1 MKSPRLYCLFFV
13 VAAACTGIP
22 AAEAQTRASQ
32 SQRADMPGG
41 HRGTVN
47 AVICDSQGRI
57 LSAGADGFLN
67 IWDSGENAAVKR
79 FQLSPFSIVSMI
91 LRPGKS
97 QVAVIESDGM
107 ALYRISAWDYES
119 MRNLFTLSF
128 RDPVAYINY
137 SGAGNFLLAARSGH
151 TGVAFIHPETG
162 EALESPDSLT
172 GQVSFAATGRL
183 ERTMICYLSSGIL
196 SYWDLEL
203 KEEIRRFE
211 VPSNIV
217 SPALLGNN
225 RFFIG
230 FDSQGLVVLDAV
242 SGAVILRER
251 GITGRII
258 TGNSESSEFVCISSL
273 SGAPGSLPQP
283 GPVVLYHLAITNSG
297 RLETR
302 NRRQA
307 PSSLPQLSAG
317 AIASPSSAALGTA
330 DGRVLIFN
338 QNGSFRIMDVLNQE
352 QITEA
357 AASSKALAFL
367 TGDSKIGFLPL
378 DYTLIDSRNVLY
390 LNDAGPYTSI
400 ASDPGEDSPFLL
412 WQSGNTRAFP
422 LVKTLQASP
431 ESGAVTDEFID
442 KITLRFP
449 LRAVSMLGDRC
460 LFLDAVGNLSVLDRK
475 TGGLIFTY
483 SAPGSQ
489 DAVFI
494 NEDTVILGRS
504 AGAGNSPFLTVNIVT
519 GETVP
524 LTIPAAVGSKIY
536 RGASGATYGGIISR
550 DGNSF
555 GSSLVVINT
564 SNPSQS
570 RTLAGHP
577 GEDTQFAI
585 AETSGFLASSLGG
598 SGAVLY
604 RVSDFQ
610 EARSLERSPGL
621 PERILSGPWFIQL
634 DTEGNISWHDPR
646 SGRLLALF
654 KLYKDEWVLE
664 RGGRTI
670 RGRVRG

>member
-1 MKSPRLYCLFFV
+1 MKSPRHYYLLFV
-13 VAAACTGIP
+13 VVAACTGVP
-22 AAEAQTRASQ
+22 AAEAQTGTSQ
-32 SQRADMPGG
+32 SLRANMPGG

-67 IWDSGENAAVKR
+67 IWDRGENAVVRR

-107 ALYRISAWDYES
+107 ALYRISAWDYEG
-119 MRNLFTLSF
+119 MKNLFTLNF

-151 TGVAFIHPETG
+151 NGIAFIHPETG
-162 EALESPDSLT
+162 AVLESPDSLT
-172 GQVSFAATGRL
+172 GQVSFAATGRS
-183 ERTMICYLSSGIL
+183 ERTMICYFSSGIL

-203 KEEIRRFE
+203 KEESRRFE

-217 SPALLGNN
+217 SPVLLGNN
-225 RFFIG
+225 RFFTG

-242 SGAVILRER
+242 SGSIILRER
-251 GITGRII
+251 GITGGII
-258 TGNSESSEFVCISSL
+258 AGNSESSEFICISSL
-273 SGAPGSLPQP
+273 AEALRSGLPP
-283 GPVVLYHLAITNSG
+283 DPAVLYHLAITNSG

-302 NRRQA
+302 NRRQV
-307 PSSLPQLSAG
+307 PSGLPQISAG

-330 DGRVLIFN
+330 DGRVLVFN
-338 QNGSFRIMDVLNQE
+338 QDGSFRIMNVLNQE

-357 AASSKALAFL
+357 AASSKTLAFL

-378 DYTLIDSRNVLY
+378 DYTLIDSRNVLH

-400 ASDPGEDSPFLL
+400 ASDPGKDSPFLL

-431 ESGAVTDEFID
+431 ESGATVDGFID
-442 KITLRFP
+442 KLTLRFP

-460 LFLDAVGNLSVLDRK
+460 LFLDAVGNLSVLDYT
-475 TGGLIFTY
+475 TGELIFTY

-494 NEDTVILGRS
+494 NEDTFILGRS
-504 AGAGNSPFLTVNIVT
+504 AGTGNSPFLTVNIVT

-524 LTIPAAVGSKIY
+524 LAIPAVVGSKVY
-536 RGASGATYGGIISR
+536 RGALGTIYGGIISR
-550 DGNSF
+550 NGNSF
-555 GSSLVVINT
+555 DSSLVVINT

-570 RTLAGHP
+570 RTLAGYP

-585 AETSGFLASSLGG
+585 AEASGFLASSLGG
-598 SGAVLY
+598 SGAILY

-654 KLYKDEWVLE
+654 KLYKDEWLLE
-664 RGGRTI
+664 HSGRTI
-670 RGRVRG
+670 RGRVSG

>member
-1 MKSPRLYCLFFV
+1 
-13 VAAACTGIP
+13 
-22 AAEAQTRASQ
+22 
-32 SQRADMPGG
+32 
-41 HRGTVN
+41 
-47 AVICDSQGRI
+47 
-57 LSAGADGFLN
+57 
-67 IWDSGENAAVKR
+67 
-79 FQLSPFSIVSMI
+79 MI

-107 ALYRISAWDYES
+107 ALYRVSTWDYEG
-119 MRNLFTLSF
+119 MQNLFTLSF

-137 SGAGNFLLAARSGH
+137 SGAGNFIIAAGSGRSGI
-151 TGVAFIHPETG
+151 AFIHPETG
-162 EALESPDSLT
+162 KTLESPDSLT
-172 GQVSFAATGRL
+172 GQVSFAATGRS
-183 ERTMICYLSSGIL
+183 ERTMICYFSSGIL
-196 SYWDLEL
+196 SYWDIEL
-203 KEEIRRFE
+203 QEEIRRFE

-217 SPALLGNN
+217 SPALLGSN
-225 RFFIG
+225 RFFTG

-251 GITGRII
+251 GITGEII

-273 SGAPGSLPQP
+273 AEAPGSGPPP
-283 GPVVLYHLAITNSG
+283 GPAVLYHLAVTNSG

-302 NRRQA
+302 NRRQV
-307 PSSLPQLSAG
+307 PSSLPQITAG
-317 AIASPSSAALGTA
+317 AIASPNSAALGTA
-330 DGRVLIFN
+330 GGRVLIFN

-352 QITEA
+352 QITET
-357 AASSKALAFL
+357 AASSKTLAFL

-378 DYTLIDSRNVLY
+378 DYTLIDSQSVLQ

-412 WQSGNTRAFP
+412 WQSGNTQAFP

-431 ESGAVTDEFID
+431 ESGAAVDEFID

-449 LRAVSMLGDRC
+449 LRAVSMLRDRC
-460 LFLDAVGNLSVLDRK
+460 IFLDAVGNLSVLDRK
-475 TGGLIFTY
+475 TGELVFTY

-494 NEDTVILGRS
+494 SEDTVMLGRS
-504 AGAGNSPFLTVNIVT
+504 AGTGNTPFITVNIVT

-524 LTIPAAVGSKIY
+524 LAIPAAVGTKVY
-536 RGASGATYGGIISR
+536 CGPSGTVYGGIISR
-550 DGNSF
+550 DRNSF
-555 GSSLVVINT
+555 GSSLVAINT

-570 RTLAGHP
+570 RTLADYP

-585 AETSGFLASSLGG
+585 AEASGFLASSLGG
-598 SGAVLY
+598 SGAMLY

-621 PERILSGPWFIQL
+621 PECILSGPHFIQL
-634 DTEGNISWHDPR
+634 DTEGNISWYDPR

-664 RGGRTI
+664 HGGKTI
-670 RGRVRG
+670 RGRVRS